1 MEGFP
6 VADTAQATGRP
17 ARFIDR
23 VAVITGASSG
33 IGREAA
39 RMIHAEGGYVLLSD
53 IHDPEWLPDDDRAA
67 FVEADVRDPA
77 QVQRMIDEAVARFGR
92 LDVLFNNAGTP
103 GRLPRPET
111 AELPI
116 ADWDDTLDINLKGTF
131 LCSKAAIPH
140 LRAAGGGAIVNNA
153 SMLGIVGLPE
163 SAAYCASKGGAVL
176 LTKSMALELIEDGI
190 RVNCLCASFID
201 TKMFND
207 WLDLQDDADAARTQ
221 AMAQLPIGRLGT
233 AEEVARAAVFL
244 ASDEA
249 SYIVGHALYVDGGYL
264 AK

>member
-1 MEGFP
+1 
-6 VADTAQATGRP
+6 VAATGETTGRP
-17 ARFIDR
+17 DRFDGR
-23 VAVITGASSG
+23 VAVITGASFG
-33 IGREAA
+33 IGRAA
-39 RMIHAEGGYVLLSD
+39 AQMIHAEGGSVLLSD
-53 IHDPEWLPDDDRAA
+53 IADPDWFPDDGRAA
-67 FVEADVRDPA
+67 FVEADVRDPD
-77 QVQRMIDEAVARFGR
+77 QVQRMIDEAVTRFGR

-111 AELPI
+111 AALPI
-116 ADWDDTLDINLKGTF
+116 EDWDDTLDINLKGTF

-176 LTKSMALELIEDGI
+176 LTKSMALELIKDGI
-190 RVNCLCASFID
+190 RVNCVCASFID

-207 WLDLQDDADAARTQ
+207 WLDLQDDPDTAR
-221 AMAQLPIGRLGT
+221 ANAVAQLPIERLGT
-233 AEEVARAAVFL
+233 AEEVARVAVFL

>member
-1 MEGFP
+1 MVTVG
-6 VADTAQATGRP
+6 GRG
-17 ARFIDR
+17 RFADR

-33 IGREAA
+33 IGCAAA
-39 RMIHAEGGYVLLSD
+39 RIIHAEGGRVVLSD
-53 IHDPEWLPDDDRAA
+53 IVPAEWLPDDGRAA
-67 FVEADVRDPA
+67 FVEADVRDPV
-77 QVQRMIDEAVARFGR
+77 QVQRMIDEAAARFGR

-111 AELPI
+111 AKLPVE
-116 ADWDDTLDINLKGTF
+116 DWDDTLDINLKGTF

-153 SMLGIVGLPE
+153 SMLGVVGLE
-163 SAAYCASKGGAVL
+163 NSAAYSASKGGAVL
-176 LTKSMALELIEDGI
+176 LTKSMALELISDGI
-190 RVNCLCASFID
+190 RVNCVCASFID
-201 TKMFND
+201 TRMFND
-207 WLDLQDDADAARTQ
+207 WLDLQDDPDAARSDATG
-221 AMAQLPIGRLGT
+221 QLPIGRLGT
-233 AEEVARAAVFL
+233 AAEVARAAVFL